1 MQHVFLMHGVQT
13 GCYLEQSVH
22 AELFGEKFPRWLQQ
36 LDQILQVTSI
46 HIVLEEPDAPLEKV
60 SVGAPEDTVAV
71 DAAHVGDLAHQ
82 GLVMALVRLS
92 KSLHHVET
100 LVGQLLGQEEVS
112 IIKLEKGTLL
122 DLVIP
127 LRVVF
132 VKDTLDF
139 RAEIALYFTRLP
151 KVITVERHH
160 AAQPSHGGV
169 LAEAH
174 HDGLQADEGVPQLLL
189 HRNLLH
195 LQPQLVGETLPEHAR
210 PRRLDRLHL
219 DIFEFIELV
228 L

>member
-1 MQHVFLMHGVQT
+1 M
-13 GCYLEQSVH
+13 
-22 AELFGEKFPRWLQQ
+22 
-36 LDQILQVTSI
+36 
-46 HIVLEEPDAPLEKV
+46 EKV
-60 SVGAPEDTVAV
+60 SVGASEDTVAV
-71 DAAHVGDLAHQ
+71 DAAHVGYLAHQ
-82 GLVMALVRLS
+82 GLVMTLVRLS

-112 IIKLEKGTLL
+112 IIKLEKGSFLY
-122 DLVIP
+122 LVIP

-139 RAEIALYFTRLP
+139 RAEIALNFTRLP
-151 KVITVERHH
+151 KIITVERHH

-195 LQPQLVGETLPEHAR
+195 LQPQLVGKALPEHAR